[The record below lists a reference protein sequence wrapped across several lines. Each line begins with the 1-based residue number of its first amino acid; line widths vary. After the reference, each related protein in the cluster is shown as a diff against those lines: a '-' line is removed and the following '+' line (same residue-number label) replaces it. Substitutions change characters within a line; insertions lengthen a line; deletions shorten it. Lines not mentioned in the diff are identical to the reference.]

1 MLHYLPALTHPSS
14 SPFLILVR
22 QNSSTT
28 QVLVFPH
35 DSHFFLLILVWK
47 SLDQIGSTAIYTCNN
62 HPQPQNFIGFNP
74 VDDPRSLSHTHRKKE
89 ERFFLPTLSFPEA
102 SKHITVPYYWVASR
116 RGRRRKAVQGYLV
129 PVGLAEDWA
138 PFMEERSA
146 ATVTFVNLL
155 GVVLSSSHCWW
166 QRWILFSYLLEIP
179 E

>member
-1 MLHYLPALTHPSS
+1 MIPIFFFSSLSENLLTKLGPLFTHAITIHNLKTLLDSIQLMAQEVITYTQEDRRENFFAY
-14 SPFLILVR
+14 PF
-22 QNSSTT
+22 
-28 QVLVFPH
+28 F
-35 DSHFFLLILVWK
+35 
-47 SLDQIGSTAIYTCNN
+47 
-62 HPQPQNFIGFNP
+62 
-74 VDDPRSLSHTHRKKE
+74 PRSKQ
-89 ERFFLPTLSFPEA
+89 A
-102 SKHITVPYYWVASR
+102 SKHIALPYYWVASR